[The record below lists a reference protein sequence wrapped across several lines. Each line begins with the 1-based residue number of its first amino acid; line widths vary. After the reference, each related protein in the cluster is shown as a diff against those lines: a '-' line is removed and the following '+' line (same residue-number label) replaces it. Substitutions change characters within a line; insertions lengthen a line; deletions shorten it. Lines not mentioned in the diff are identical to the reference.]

1 MMKSTRSLFAL
12 VLTLLFLPTAAGATD
27 FPTVDGWTLAGKVT
41 AKAPDTLWEF
51 NNGAAEAFLSYGFQG
66 LRYADLKAGEVV
78 VTVEIYDMAAP
89 INAFGIY
96 TTERSDDAERV
107 KIGTEAVL
115 ALPYQC
121 LLLKDRNYLK
131 LSLYQGELKREQ
143 AETLL
148 RGLAGALPGSDTW
161 PDELGL
167 LPAKDQVAGTVG
179 FTREAYLGMSVL
191 RECVHAEYP
200 GREKPFQRFTILGGS
215 DDARKAAWDKLA
227 ARWTA
232 AELKGKP
239 LLWKEIPYQGITG
252 VLLTEKGIFGVS
264 DCADE
269 KEMLKRLGAFL

>member
-1 MMKSTRSLFAL
+1 MLKKYCLLITVFF
-12 VLTLLFLPTAAGATD
+12 LTLPAGVAGATD
-27 FPTVDGWTLAGKVT
+27 FPAVDGWALDGEVT
-41 AKAPDTLWEF
+41 TKAPDALWEF
-51 NNGAAEAFLSYGFQG
+51 NDGAAEAFLAYGFQG

-78 VTVEIYDMAAP
+78 VTVEIYDMGAP

-131 LSLYQGELKREQ
+131 LSLYQGELKRQQ

-167 LPAKDQVAGTVG
+167 LPEKDQVAGSVG
-179 FTREAYLGMSVL
+179 FTREAFLGMSVL
-191 RECVHAEYP
+191 RDCVHAEYP
-200 GREKPFQRFTILGGS
+200 GGEKPFQRFTILAGS
-215 DDARKAAWDKLA
+215 DDARKAVWDKLA
-227 ARWTA
+227 AKWTA
-232 AELKGKP
+232 AELKSKP
-239 LLWKEIPYQGITG
+239 VLWKEIPYQGITG
-252 VLLTEKGIFGVS
+252 VVLTDKGIFGVS
-264 DCADE
+264 DCTDE
-269 KEMLKRLGAFL
+269 NEMMKRLSAFR